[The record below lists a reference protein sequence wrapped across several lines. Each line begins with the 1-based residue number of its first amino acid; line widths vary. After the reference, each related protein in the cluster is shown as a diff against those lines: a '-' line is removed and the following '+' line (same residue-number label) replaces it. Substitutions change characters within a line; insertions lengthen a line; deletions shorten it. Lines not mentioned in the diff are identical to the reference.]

1 MACEL
6 HVHTRDAE
14 PPLTFEQHHTT
25 PQSWQ
30 LFAINVADGG
40 VDAARAVG
48 PEVYEQLAVS
58 SSLGLARIGLYDP
71 RTTELARTCHGNV
84 HYWIVKLMRYA
95 ADATP
100 GEIDARNLEAIIRSF
115 RSKHGGIRTRVFAE
129 AIEAPRRYIAA
140 GHDLRELMRHGLW
153 GQA

>member
-30 LFAINVADGG
+30 HLRAQRRRRRSRG
-40 VDAARAVG
+40 ARDRAF
-48 PEVYEQLAVS
+48 YEQS
-58 SSLGLARIGLYDP
+58 PCREPRPRDPIGLYDP